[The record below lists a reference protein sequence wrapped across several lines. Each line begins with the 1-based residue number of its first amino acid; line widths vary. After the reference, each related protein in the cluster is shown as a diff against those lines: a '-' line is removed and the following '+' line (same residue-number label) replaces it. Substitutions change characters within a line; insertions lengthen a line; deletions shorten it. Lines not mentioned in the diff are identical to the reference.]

1 MFKLKG
7 YDNLFKVGLIK
18 KDLIQISQDFPKPHN
33 LLEETLVLKLTLL
46 IMQQKQIL
54 KMQQEL
60 IHLNQQQNLKK
71 IKSEVDKLDIGKIL
85 PVPFD
90 LSELSDVI
98 KNDVVRKLCMINQ
111 LLKQIILILGDLC

>member
-18 KDLIQISQDFPKPHN
+18 KDLIQISQDFPKPYN

-111 LLKQIILILGDLC
+111 LLK